1 MAKVARLPETV
12 LSTEHAWECD
22 ECGAAGDFFLKGK
35 KSGVCLGCAGLGHLE
50 FLPCGDATLTRHA
63 RKASRMSAV
72 VMQMNLRR
80 MRHERRGI
88 LVEPA
93 AVEFAARECL
103 ADSDFRASLSHR
115 LAHPQAEVAATI
127 AEHFPGCPPDRAG
140 AIALH
145 VVALSVRPRRAVPE
159 VDVDA
164 VRPAVE
170 ASVRHVDTD
179 FDDLL
184 MAGADRE
191 AALATVATRVDSV
204 VSAWRGGFAALD
216 A

>member
-1 MAKVARLPETV
+1 MAKVARLSKTV

-22 ECGAAGDFFLKGK
+22 ECSAAGDFFLKGK
-35 KSGVCLGCAGLGHLE
+35 ERGVCLWCAGLGHLE

-103 ADSDFRASLSHR
+103 ADSDFRASLSDR
-115 LAHPQAEVAATI
+115 LAQPQAEATAVI
-127 AEHFPGCPPDRAG
+127 AEHFPGCPPDRAA

-145 VVALSVRPRRAVPE
+145 AVALSLRPRRAAPE
-159 VDVDA
+159 MDGDA
-164 VRPAVE
+164 VRAAVE

-179 FDDLL
+179 FDELL
-184 MAGADRE
+184 MAGVDRE
-191 AALATVATRVDSV
+191 AALTAVGARVEGV
-204 VSAWRGGFAALD
+204 LSAWRDGFAALD